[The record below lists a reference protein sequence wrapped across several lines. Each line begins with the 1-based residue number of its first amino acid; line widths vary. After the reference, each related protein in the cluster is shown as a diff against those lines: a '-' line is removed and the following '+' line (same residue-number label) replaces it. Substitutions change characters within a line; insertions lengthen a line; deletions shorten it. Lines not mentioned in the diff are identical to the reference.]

1 MEELIEIVGK
11 FVSIRYRN
19 DYNGFTVAR
28 FRLHELNEKDCIVTG
43 CFAALQMDVLVS
55 LKGSYIEHEKYGVQF
70 AAQSMEKVMPKDED
84 SLVRYFSSALFPG
97 IGRKTAEMIVAELGN
112 DAIQRIK
119 ADPDVLIP
127 LFKKKND
134 KRIQSI
140 INGIDEND
148 EVDDSIVFFNK
159 LGLGVR
165 NIMKL
170 EVVYGA
176 DAAAIIKN
184 NPYQMIEDIDGIGF
198 KTADKIAYSLG
209 FEQHHPYRLKALLLS
224 VLLDA
229 CMSSGNS
236 FLNYDEFMSAFSKR
250 LRKEGLMLTAEEIDE
265 YVEQLKMD
273 RMIIIEEN
281 RIYHSTQYDAEKG
294 IASFLSG
301 FPYVNEIEAITDDLE
316 ERLKEVEADFAI
328 TYEEKQKAAIRDF
341 FNESFSIL
349 TGGPGTGKTTIVR
362 GIIALYRNY
371 YPYNNIAL
379 CAPTGR
385 AAKRLS
391 ECSDVQAT
399 TIHRLL
405 KWDLESN
412 TFLVNAEEPITADLL
427 IIDEFSMVDQWL
439 FYNLL
444 LASKQVKKI
453 LVIGDEDQLPSV
465 GPGCVLK
472 DLIASQCFK
481 VCRLEKIFRQSQ
493 GSDVVELAHEIR
505 HGCCTVLD
513 SGHDVAFFECRNYQV
528 KDQILKIVNNAFEK
542 GYADTDI
549 QVLAPMYSGVSGI
562 DGLNL
567 ALQKLCNPP
576 ALYKKEIRLGFR
588 TFREGD
594 KVLQLKN
601 QPDDDVYNG
610 DIGRIA
616 EIVPA
621 EEDFNHQNRIFV
633 DFDGIIVE
641 YTPENFNMLT
651 HAYCVSIHKSQ
662 GSEYPIV
669 IMPILNEH
677 HIMLQRR
684 LIYTGVTRA
693 KKSLV
698 LLGEREA
705 FEKAI
710 LQQERK
716 IRNTTLELRIREYFG

>member
-1 MEELIEIVGK
+1 MEELIEITGK

-19 DYNGFTVAR
+19 DTNGFTVAR

-43 CFAALQMDVLVS
+43 CFAALQMDVLVA
-55 LKGSYIEHEKYGVQF
+55 LKGRYIEHEKYGMQF
-70 AAQSMEKVMPKDED
+70 AAESIDKVVPKDED
-84 SLVRYFSSALFPG
+84 SLIRYFSSALFPG
-97 IGRKTAEMIVAELGN
+97 IGRKTAENIVTELGS
-112 DAIQRIK
+112 DAIQKIK
-119 ADPDVLIP
+119 ADPDVLLP
-127 LFKKKND
+127 LFRKKND

-176 DAAAIIKN
+176 DAANIVKN
-184 NPYQMIEDIDGIGF
+184 NPYQIIEDIDGIGF

-209 FEQHHPYRLKALLLS
+209 FDQNHPYRLKALMLS
-224 VLLDA
+224 VLLDS

-236 FLNYDEFMSAFSKR
+236 YLLYDEFMNAFSKR
-250 LRKEGLMLTAEEIDE
+250 IRKEGLVMSADEVEE
-265 YVEQLKMD
+265 YVDQLKME

-281 RIYHSTQYDAEKG
+281 RIYHSTQYDAEQG
-294 IASFLSG
+294 IAAFLAG
-301 FPYVNEIEAITDDLE
+301 FPYVNEIEASVDDLD
-316 ERLKEVEADFAI
+316 ERLKDVEADFSI

-391 ECSDVQAT
+391 ECSDVMAT

-412 TFLVNAEEPITADLL
+412 TFLINAEDPITADLL

-444 LASKQVKKI
+444 LASKRVKKI

-505 HGCCTVLD
+505 HGSCKVLD

-549 QVLAPMYSGVSGI
+549 QVLAPMYSGISGI

-576 ALYKKEIRLGFR
+576 APYKKEIRLGFR

-621 EEDFNHQNRIFV
+621 DEDFNHKNRIFV
-633 DFDGIIVE
+633 DFEGIMVE
-641 YTPENFNMLT
+641 YTPDNFNVLT

-669 IMPILNEH
+669 IMPILSEH
-677 HIMLQRR
+677 YIMLQRR

-698 LLGEREA
+698 LLGERDA

-710 LQQERK
+710 QQQERR
-716 IRNTTLELRIREYFG
+716 IRNTTLELRIREFLA

>member
-1 MEELIEIVGK
+1 MEECIEIIGK

-28 FRLHELNEKDCIVTG
+28 FRLHELNEKDCVVTG
-43 CFAALQMDVLVS
+43 SFATLQLDVLVS
-55 LKGSYIEHEKYGVQF
+55 LKGRYVEHEKYGVQF
-70 AAQSMEKVMPKDED
+70 VAESMDKVLPKDED
-84 SLVRYFSSALFPG
+84 SLVRYFSSALFHG
-97 IGRKTAEMIVAELGN
+97 IGRKTAEMIVSELGN
-112 DAIQRIK
+112 DAIQKIK
-119 ADPDVLIP
+119 ENPDVLIP

-134 KRIQSI
+134 KRIQAI

-170 EVVYGA
+170 EVAYGA
-176 DAAAIIKN
+176 DAANVVKH

-209 FEQHHPYRLKALLLS
+209 FDSDHPYRLKALLLS

-229 CMSSGNS
+229 CMGSGNS
-236 FLNYDEFMSAFSKR
+236 YLELDEFMSIFSKR
-250 LRKEGLMLTAEEIDE
+250 LRKEGLSLSEEETADFMDE
-265 YVEQLKMD
+265 LKME
-273 RMIIIEEN
+273 RLIIIEDQ

-294 IASFLSG
+294 IATFLAS
-301 FPYVNEIEAITDDLE
+301 FPYVQELEVLLDDLE
-316 ERLKEVEADFAI
+316 ECLKEVEAEFAI
-328 TYEEKQKAAIRDF
+328 TYEQRQKQAIRDF

-362 GIIALYRNY
+362 GIIALYRHY

-391 ECSDVQAT
+391 ECSDVMAT

-412 TFLVNAEEPITADLL
+412 TFLVNAQEPITADLL

-505 HGCCTVLD
+505 QGSCHALD
-513 SGHDVAFFECRNYQV
+513 HGHDVAFFECRNYQV

-576 ALYKKEIRLGFR
+576 AAYKAEIRLGFR

-610 DIGRIA
+610 DIGRIV
-616 EIVPA
+616 EIVLA
-621 EEDFNHQNRIFV
+621 QDDFNHQNRLFV
-633 DFDGIIVE
+633 DFDGITVE
-641 YTPENFNMLT
+641 YTQENFNVLT

-669 IMPILNEH
+669 IMPILSEH
-677 HIMLQRR
+677 AIMLQRR
-684 LIYTGVTRA
+684 LVYTGVTRA

-698 LLGEREA
+698 LLGERAA
-705 FEKAI
+705 FERAI
-710 LQQERK
+710 SHQERK
-716 IRNTTLELRIREYFG
+716 GRNTTLEYRIREFLE